1 MFKIKNRFT
10 KQAQF
15 SVTNRT
21 DRAYLDWLQ
30 GSQDGKTGISPYGY
44 DYGKDFHSQRGQQE
58 AFFTPNSGSQSPYN
72 PPSES
77 KLEQDKKDE
86 AEALFKLP
94 EAKDLSKTL
103 LNQRLFDY
111 NQYAVEEEI
120 KRLKKIQNQD
130 SEILDLDGKKVKVK
144 DFIGKLERQFRYL
157 ENKPIYTGE
166 YADFLNSTLM
176 AGVGGTQELTPSEEA
191 YRWQGPRDLASL
203 ERQIRARKENIEDID
218 SYIFDLVTGGEF
230 TLFSSNI
237 AHTNSKFIK
246 IAEDDM
252 HKNADE
258 VIENY
263 YNELYEDSEGSPG
276 FGTALEHPKE
286 TRNELT
292 TKIHNHRFK
301 KK

>member
-15 SVTNRT
+15 SGTSSPEYI
-21 DRAYLDWLQ
+21 DWSIGRAQ
-30 GSQDGKTGISPYGY
+30 GKKGKSKFGY
-44 DYGKDFHSQRGQQE
+44 DYGIDFYKQQ
-58 AFFTPNSGSQSPYN
+58 AFNTPNNSSSTPYI
-72 PPSES
+72 PPTEEET
-77 KLEQDKKDE
+77 EQNKKDE

-176 AGVGGTQELTPSEEA
+176 SGVGGTQELTPSEEA

-218 SYIFDLVTGGEF
+218 SYIFDLVSGGEF

-237 AHTNSKFIK
+237 AHTNAKFIK
-246 IAEDDM
+246 VAEDDM
-252 HKNADE
+252 LKKADE
-258 VIENY
+258 EIENY
-263 YNELYEDSEGSPG
+263 YNELYEDSEGSPN

>member
-1 MFKIKNRFT
+1 MFKIKNRFL
-10 KQAQF
+10 KKAQF
-15 SVTNRT
+15 SGSSSPEYI
-21 DRAYLDWLQ
+21 DWSLGRAQ
-30 GSQDGKTGISPYGY
+30 GKKGKSKYGY
-44 DYGKDFHSQRGQQE
+44 DYEIDFHKQQ
-58 AFFTPNSGSQSPYN
+58 AFNTPNNSSSTPYI
-72 PPSES
+72 PPTEEET
-77 KLEQDKKDE
+77 EQNKKDE
-86 AEALFKLP
+86 AESLMKLP
-94 EAKDLSKTL
+94 EAKDLSKTI

-111 NQYAVEEEI
+111 NRYAVEAEI
-120 KRLKKIQNQD
+120 KRLKKIPDQN
-130 SEILDLDGKKVKVK
+130 SEILDMDGKKVKVR
-144 DFIGKLERQFRYL
+144 DFISKLESKVRDL
-157 ENKPIYTGE
+157 ENKPIFTGE
-166 YADFLNSTLM
+166 YADFLSALYTS
-176 AGVGGTQELTPSEEA
+176 GVGASLQLDPSEES

-203 ERQIRARKENIEDID
+203 ERQIRARKENIEDLD

-252 HKNADE
+252 QKNADE

-263 YNELYEDSEGSPG
+263 YNELYEDSEGSPD

-292 TKIHNHRFK
+292 TKIHHHRFK